1 MKKKVLAILL
11 GTCMVLSLVACT
23 ETATDSETAD
33 DVVVDEDEP
42 EIFPVYLNLEV
53 TDPGLYE
60 VTDDDV
66 DYEIS
71 YVLESYS
78 EYAEIIDRAVEEGD
92 VVNLDYTGYMDG
104 EAFESGAGTGYDLTI
119 GSGTFIDGF
128 EDGLIGAEVGET
140 LELEL
145 TFPDDYYEDMAGE
158 DVTFVCTI
166 NSISANVVPE
176 LTDEFVQSV
185 SDTCTT
191 VEEYR
196 TEIWEEL
203 EVYYAEE
210 YEYNLQSVVWTAVYE
225 SVVITEY
232 PTSIVN
238 ALVEQLNESYTS
250 QAEYYGMTLEDL
262 ITAYGM
268 TTDEFDAYIYEVAC
282 QIYVS
287 NRIVEYIATEQDL
300 DLTDEEYAEEI
311 AVLAEYYGYESA
323 DDLLLYADEEDVK
336 MDILTDVVI
345 EWLVENATWVEA

>member
-23 ETATDSETAD
+23 ETASDSESTG
-33 DVVVDEDEP
+33 DVAVDEDEP
-42 EIFPVYLNLEV
+42 IIIPEYLNIEV

-71 YVLESYS
+71 YVLDA
-78 EYAEIIDRAVEEGD
+78 YAEYVEITDRAVEDGD
-92 VVNLDYTGYMDG
+92 VVNLDYTGYVDG
-104 EAFESGAGTGYDLTI
+104 EAFDNGADTGYDLTI

-140 LELEL
+140 LDVEV
-145 TFPDDYYEDMAGE
+145 TFPEDYYEDLAGK
-158 DVTFVCTI
+158 DAVFVCTI
-166 NSISANVVPE
+166 NSISANVSPE
-176 LTDEFVQSV
+176 LTDEFVQSI

-196 TEIWEEL
+196 ADIWAQLEE
-203 EVYYAEE
+203 YYAGE
-210 YEYNLQSVVWTAVYE
+210 YEYNLQSAVWEAVYE
-225 SVVITEY
+225 SVEVTTY
-232 PTSIVN
+232 PTSIVD
-238 ALVEQLNESYTS
+238 ALVAQLNESYTS

-287 NRIVEYIATEQDL
+287 NRIVEYIAAEQDL

-311 AVLAEYYGYESA
+311 AEIAEYYGYESSE
-323 DDLLLYADEEDVK
+323 DLLTYADEDDVK
-336 MDILTDVVI
+336 MDILTDVVV
-345 EWLVENATWVEA
+345 EWLVENVTWVEA